1 MTHGVGN
8 IKIRMH
14 VCVLNQILVVQFN
27 LMAKLCKLYSFVTIH
42 ADNVD
47 SMNLT
52 LW

>member
-1 MTHGVGN
+1 MHGVGN
-8 IKIRMH
+8 IKIWMH

-27 LMAKLCKLYSFVTIH
+27 LVTKLYKLYSFVTIH

-47 SMNLT
+47 SVYLT